1 LKKEIDI
8 WIWQKQMDTMKN
20 EVKKPKIVC
29 CNCRQEIETGK
40 ELKER
45 VNR

>member
-1 LKKEIDI
+1 MEIDI
-8 WIWQKQMDTMKN
+8 WIWQKLMDTMKN

-29 CNCRQEIETGK
+29 GNCRKEIEIG
-40 ELKER
+40 KER